1 MNPRPAT
8 HSEVILG
15 TSRDTFVPPCELSEV
30 FRCPPHIG
38 TVIPNKI
45 FATGIT
51 ANSISGPVVATLSDM
66 KNLISTDRVVTPYS
80 LRGSQL
86 EHIPELRE
94 LITMLQKRVGSLERT
109 VESLE
114 RELKVLTL
122 EKHLPRDVVDLVVAY
137 E

>member
-8 HSEVILG
+8 HSEVIVGLC
-15 TSRDTFVPPCELSEV
+15 TDTFVSPCELSGS
-30 FRCPPHIG
+30 FKSPPPIG
-38 TVIPNKI
+38 VMIPNKVI
-45 FATGIT
+45 ATGIT
-51 ANSISGPVVATLSDM
+51 AQTISGPVVATASDM
-66 KNLISTDRVVTPYS
+66 KYLTSNARVVTPYA
-80 LRGSQL
+80 LRNTQL
-86 EHIPELRE
+86 EYIPELRE
-94 LITMLQKRVGSLERT
+94 LVAMLQKRVGSLERT